1 MVDLPSTNQVALIV
15 HDMSNEGLKPGGHY
29 PNAGQAPGTA
39 EFIANNVKLLEAA
52 RRRGMPVFFTGH
64 FLRTDA
70 KDAPQG
76 GRSETMDVLKDGT
89 WGAEMI
95 DELKPL
101 PNEWRIRK
109 GGGFS
114 AFTGSGLEKWLRR
127 LGVTTLIVGGAGTG
141 AGVSS
146 TIYAARERDFA
157 VVVASDA
164 CNGVG
169 SEGFKASML
178 NLSTFCQVDSTDE
191 VVKAMDSAAAAPA
204 SQEEAPG
211 KSTSGNISLPSVKR
225 IGLIVHDMS
234 NDALKPGGKYPN
246 SEAASKDPAVQAYV
260 QNNVK
265 LLQAARKRGV
275 RVFHTGHYLRA
286 DYQDVAPGGN
296 SARVGALQANT
307 WGAEPIEELA
317 PLPDEWR
324 IRKGGGYSAFTGSP
338 LDKWLRRLGITTLI
352 IGGAGTHAGVE
363 ATIRDMREYDYRA
376 VVATDACSAAG
387 SEHHA
392 ASMRTLTFA
401 QRGTTAEVL
410 EALDAAPD

>member
-1 MVDLPSTNQVALIV
+1 MVTLPSVNQVALIV
-15 HDMSNEGLKPGGHY
+15 HDMSNEGLKPGGRY
-29 PNAGQAPGTA
+29 PNAGEAPGTA

-64 FLRTDA
+64 FLRPDA
-70 KDAPQG
+70 KDAPRG

-89 WGAEMI
+89 WGAEI
-95 DELKPL
+95 VDELKPL
-101 PNEWRIRK
+101 PGEWRIRK

-114 AFTGSGLEKWLRR
+114 GFTGTALEKWLRR

-146 TIYAARERDFA
+146 TVYAARERDFA
-157 VVVASDA
+157 VVLASDA
-164 CNGVG
+164 CNGAG
-169 SEGFKASML
+169 SEGFEAAIFNM
-178 NLSTFCQVDSTDE
+178 STFAQVGTTDE
-191 VVKAMDSAAAAPA
+191 VVAAMDTAPDA
-204 SQEEAPG
+204 TAPDPDLEL
-211 KSTSGNISLPSVKR
+211 KSYGAVSLPGVKH
-225 IGLIVHDMS
+225 IGLIMHDMS
-234 NDALKPGGKYPN
+234 NDALKPGGKYPAA
-246 SEAASKDPAVQAYV
+246 EAASKDPAVQAYV
-260 QNNVK
+260 QNNVR
-265 LLQAARKRGV
+265 LLEAARKRGIA
-275 RVFHTGHYLRA
+275 VFHTGHYLRP
-286 DYQDVAPGGN
+286 DYKDVAPGGN

-317 PLPDEWR
+317 PTENEWR

-363 ATIRDMREYDYRA
+363 ATVRDMREYDYNA
-376 VVATDACSAAG
+376 VIATDACSAAG

-401 QRGTTAEVL
+401 QRVTTEEIVAAL
-410 EALDAAPD
+410 EMAAD